1 MNINS
6 ARANHLKSACR
17 APVDTFVRHRVLCY
31 AAATAAAPPTLTRIN
46 PQSTT
51 ARLHTE
57 TDCILVGAAASVYST
72 HFVRDCLTLR
82 ISGPRMLHRSNH
94 KKLACAAP
102 LHTVVRPDSNYNAT
116 PLLRFKQRRDFRR
129 LTRPAEHFA
138 CPVCSA
144 RV

>member
-6 ARANHLKSACR
+6 ARANHSESACR

-72 HFVRDCLTLR
+72 HFVRDCLTPS
-82 ISGPRMLHRSNH
+82 ISGAASRIDGAMRNSLRGLRCMQMLDAVLCR
-94 KKLACAAP
+94 AQF
-102 LHTVVRPDSNYNAT
+102 VRDELSFIKENVDY
-116 PLLRFKQRRDFRR
+116 LSSLQ
-129 LTRPAEHFA
+129 LTF
-138 CPVCSA
+138 C
-144 RV
+144 